1 MKRDKRVYLSIT
13 WVVIGA
19 VLFSMA
25 VAGKVDSFWSGMGG
39 ALLAVGALQ
48 ILKYYRLSKN
58 EEYREKMEIEYNDE
72 RNQFIR
78 NKAWAWSGYLFILIA
93 AVSCIVL
100 KIAGQEVLSMA
111 ASGAV
116 CLMLVLYWVSYYLLK
131 RKY

>member
-1 MKRDKRVYLSIT
+1 MKRDKRVYLSIM

-25 VAGKVDSFWSGMGG
+25 IAGKVDSFWSGMGG

-48 ILKYYRLSKN
+48 ILKYYRLNKN

>member
-1 MKRDKRVYLSIT
+1 MKSDKRVYLSIT

-19 VLFSMA
+19 VLFGMA
-25 VAGKVDSFWSGMGG
+25 IAGKVDSFWSGMGG

-48 ILKYYRLSKN
+48 ILKYYRLNKN

-78 NKAWAWSGYLFILIA
+78 NKAWSWSGYLFILIA

>member
-25 VAGKVDSFWSGMGG
+25 IAGKFDSFWSGMGG

-48 ILKYYRLSKN
+48 ILKYYRLNKN
-58 EEYREKMEIEYNDE
+58 EAYREKMEIEYNDE

-93 AVSCIVL
+93 AIACIVL
-100 KIAGQEVLSMA
+100 KITGQEVLSMA

>member
-1 MKRDKRVYLSIT
+1 MKQWRMVLSIF
-13 WVVIGA
+13 WVLLGA
-19 VLFSMA
+19 VLLGLGMA
-25 VAGKVDSFWSGMGG
+25 EIIDSFWSGMGG

-58 EEYREKMEIEYNDE
+58 EEYREKMEIEYGDE

-93 AVSCIVL
+93 AIACIVL
-100 KIAGQEVLSMA
+100 KITGQEVLSMA

>member
-1 MKRDKRVYLSIT
+1 MKSDKRVYLSIT

-48 ILKYYRLSKN
+48 ILKYYRLNKN

>member
-25 VAGKVDSFWSGMGG
+25 IAGKVDSFWSGMGG

>member
-1 MKRDKRVYLSIT
+1 MKSDKRVYLSIT

>member
-1 MKRDKRVYLSIT
+1 MKSDKRVYLSIT

-19 VLFSMA
+19 VLFGMA
-25 VAGKVDSFWSGMGG
+25 IAGKVDSFWSGMGG

-48 ILKYYRLSKN
+48 ILKYYRLNKN

-78 NKAWAWSGYLFILIA
+78 NKAWSWSGYLFILIA

-111 ASGAV
+111 ASGAM

>member
-1 MKRDKRVYLSIT
+1 MKQWRMALSIF
-13 WVVIGA
+13 WALLGA
-19 VLFSMA
+19 VLLGLGMA
-25 VAGKVDSFWSGMGG
+25 EIIDSFWSGMGG

-100 KIAGQEVLSMA
+100 KIAEQEVLSMA

>member
-1 MKRDKRVYLSIT
+1 MKSDKRVYLSIT

-48 ILKYYRLSKN
+48 ILKYYRLNKN
-58 EEYREKMEIEYNDE
+58 EAYREKMEIEYNDE

-93 AVSCIVL
+93 AIACIVL
-100 KIAGQEVLSMA
+100 KITGQEVLSMA